1 MIPATEA
8 RSKRTPAKRAFVG
21 MAGSPLAAV
30 QSARAQAVPQN
41 PVKGILVHFCF
52 NQESGESKPNRCGC
66 VLRITKE
73 QAYEL
78 IDAGRAHF
86 LLVKNPKTD
95 KLTKYHRAIVV
106 RQTVVDGQTL
116 YAMEKPVKVG
126 SREKKHQYIRTS
138 ILLDAR
144 RILQKAFAAGVISQ
158 HESKIS
164 DVDLEATLEDSEKM
178 LARLSC
184 HKPLQGKWRLV
195 VFHWYNNILGFQ
207 HLNVEAQKFL
217 KWADESAGI
226 AVTGGY
232 DSAKL
237 GLVDGAHMTDD
248 GRVSVANHRA
258 SFWNGSWDYSTGAR
272 PKVDQDEGD
281 AFEEPNNINED
292 DPEQLTE
299 LELDT
304 GEHNQTERLRDEH
317 RGSYEGDDSSDD

>member
-1 MIPATEA
+1 MIPATDT
-8 RSKRTPAKRAFVG
+8 RKRRTPAKRAFVG

-30 QSARAQAVPQN
+30 QSAPAQSAPQN
-41 PVKGILVHFCF
+41 PAKESVLVHFCF
-52 NQESGESKPNRCGC
+52 NQEAGETKPNRCSC
-66 VLRITKE
+66 TFRVTKE

-95 KLTKYHRAIVV
+95 NLTKFHRAIVI

-144 RILQKAFAAGVISQ
+144 RVLQKAFAAGVISQ

-164 DVDLEATLEDSEKM
+164 DVDLEAALEDSEKM

-184 HKPLQGKWRLV
+184 HKPLQDKWRLIV
-195 VFHWYNNILGFQ
+195 LHWYNNILGFQ
-207 HLNVEAQKFL
+207 HLNVEASKFMD
-217 KWADESAGI
+217 WADESAGLV
-226 AVTGGY
+226 VTGGY

-237 GLVDGAHMTDD
+237 GIVDGAHMTDT

-258 SFWNGSWDYSTGAR
+258 SFWNGSWDFSTGTR

-281 AFEEPNNINED
+281 AFEEPNNPD
-292 DPEQLTE
+292 DREQLAE

-317 RGSYEGDDSSDD
+317 RGPYEGEDSSDD